1 MFCFLKALAKVARAF
16 IFPVFLHQQTIPS
29 YNMVIKI
36 WSALALAS
44 ALTWGITTPKLN
56 WKTLESI
63 KFEKKYYKEIDGEML
78 APIFTEDIKKYDG
91 KEVQVEGYVVPVD
104 EKGRYCALSANPYAS
119 CFFCGKA
126 GPASVMTIKFK
137 KRDKSYK
144 TDDYIIFKGKLQLN
158 YSDINEFYYILND
171 AEAQN

>member
-1 MFCFLKALAKVARAF
+1 MKKSFLWAAVAF
-16 IFPVFLHQQTIPS
+16 VLLSFSFGSLP
-29 YNMVIKI
+29 K
-36 WSALALAS
+36 
-44 ALTWGITTPKLN
+44 LTW
-56 WKTLESI
+56 KTMENI

-78 APIFTEDIKKYDG
+78 APVFTDEIKKLDG

-137 KRDKSYK
+137 KKNKSYK

-158 YSDINEFYYILND
+158 YDDINEFYYILND
-171 AEAQN
+171 AEALN